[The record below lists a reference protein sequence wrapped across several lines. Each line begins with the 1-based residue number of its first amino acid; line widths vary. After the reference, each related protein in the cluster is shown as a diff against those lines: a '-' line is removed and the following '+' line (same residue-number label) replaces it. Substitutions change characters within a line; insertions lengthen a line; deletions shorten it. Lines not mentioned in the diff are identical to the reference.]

1 MNVEF
6 GALARSD
13 PTATAL
19 VSIDGRILAANAEA
33 SREFGL
39 EGGGDLLAHLE
50 MPADEALEFLRACA
64 GGAEPRI
71 GALVMR
77 GSSHSR
83 RVRCDGAVVQPAAS
97 GRKAVV
103 VLRLRPSE
111 SANST
116 FGALTEQIADLH
128 AEVHRRRR
136 VEGELKRAV
145 AEKEV
150 LLRELQHRVKNNLQ
164 AISSMFALA
173 VMRESDD
180 AVRAKLSM
188 AVARI
193 DAMSRTQKVLYD
205 AQDLAAIS
213 ARELLGAISAGV
225 QRLFEAPQVE
235 LALEVQDAI
244 LPADVA
250 MPLGL
255 MANELLTNAFKHAFG
270 GGPGKIWLR
279 LDALPDGRLEFCV
292 EDDGPGFANESSKGL
307 GMVIARGLAGQ
318 IGGELRIEPA
328 RGAKVA
334 VAFNANSAE
343 PRQK

>member
-13 PTATAL
+13 PTAMAL
-19 VSIDGRILAANAEA
+19 VAADGRILAVNPEA
-33 SREFGL
+33 SRELGL
-39 EGGGDLLAHLE
+39 EDGGDLLAHLE
-50 MPADEALEFLRACA
+50 MPADEALAFLRACA
-64 GGAEPRI
+64 GSVEPHI

-77 GSSHSR
+77 GAPQSR
-83 RVRCDGAVVQPAAS
+83 RIRCDGAVVQPAAS

-116 FGALTEQIADLH
+116 FGALTEKL
-128 AEVHRRRR
+128 AELNAEIHRRRR
-136 VEGELKRAV
+136 VEAELKRAV

-150 LLRELQHRVKNNLQ
+150 LLSELQHRVKNNLQ
-164 AISSMFALA
+164 AISSIFALA

-180 AVRAKLSM
+180 AVKAKLSM

-213 ARELLGAISAGV
+213 ARELLGAIGAGV

-235 LALEVQDAI
+235 LALEVHDAI

-255 MANELLTNAFKHAFG
+255 LANELLTNAFKHAFG
-270 GGPGKIWLR
+270 GGRGRIWLR
-279 LDALPDGRLEFCV
+279 LDPLPDGRLKFCV
-292 EDDGPGFANESSKGL
+292 EDDGSGFAHESSKGL
-307 GMVIARGLAGQ
+307 GMSIARGLAGQ
-318 IGGELRIEPA
+318 IGGELQIEA
-328 RGAKVA
+328 AHGAKVA
-334 VAFNANSAE
+334 VVFGVNAAE
-343 PRQK
+343 PRRK